1 MSTLAIIGG
10 TGLDQIDGARTVREA
25 PAATPWGLASA
36 PPRLVQ
42 LGDAGQAWFLP
53 RHGTDHSLAPH
64 AINYRANID
73 ALRAAGVQQIVAV
86 AAVGGINAAMPA
98 GRIAVVD
105 DLVDYTAGRA
115 HSFSGGAHEPLRH
128 IEFAPPYDAGLR
140 QRLLACG
147 EAVGIELID
156 GGVMGVTNG
165 PRLETAAEIRRMARD
180 GCEVVGMTGMPEAA
194 LAVERG
200 LAYAA
205 LAVIVNP
212 AAGTAAGP
220 IHAAIEQTIDTAM
233 ADVRAVL
240 TALVSAQSA

>member
-1 MSTLAIIGG
+1 MRIG
-10 TGLDQIDGARTVREA
+10 D
-25 PAATPWGLASA
+25 
-36 PPRLVQ
+36 
-42 LGDAGQAWFLP
+42 LGEAWFLP
-53 RHGTDHSLAPH
+53 RHGRDHGLAPH

-73 ALRAAGVQQIVAV
+73 ALRAAGVQQLVAV
-86 AAVGGINAAMPA
+86 AAVGGISAAMQA

-105 DLVDYTAGRA
+105 DLIDYTSGRD
-115 HSFSGGAHEPLRH
+115 HSFSGGAGEPLRH

-140 QRLLACG
+140 ERLLGCGQACG
-147 EAVGIELID
+147 IDLID

-180 GCEVVGMTGMPEAA
+180 GCDVVGMTGMPEAA

-200 LAYAA
+200 MAYAA

-212 AAGTAAGP
+212 AAGTADGP

-233 ADVRAVL
+233 SDVRAVL
-240 TALVSAQSA
+240 GALVSAQQA